1 MNNKKEKEFQCLCC
15 QTLSKSVPVFT
26 DEYTLLPSEEV
37 TDIDTSGIAWAS
49 VYHDN
54 DHYTPIQLI
63 ALFRKFL
70 EVELKKSNIPD
81 NRINLYKHLIEEC
94 YDWIEDEIEYTE
106 D

>member
-1 MNNKKEKEFQCLCC
+1 MMNNKKEKEFQCLCC

-26 DEYTLLPSEEV
+26 DEYTLLSSEEV
-37 TDIDTSGIAWAS
+37 PDIDTSGIAWAS

-63 ALFRKFL
+63 TLFRQCL
-70 EVELKKSNIPD
+70 EENLKNGIVFKTPGVTE
-81 NRINLYKHLIEEC
+81 HLIEEC
-94 YDWIEDEIEYTE
+94 EGWIEDEIEYVE